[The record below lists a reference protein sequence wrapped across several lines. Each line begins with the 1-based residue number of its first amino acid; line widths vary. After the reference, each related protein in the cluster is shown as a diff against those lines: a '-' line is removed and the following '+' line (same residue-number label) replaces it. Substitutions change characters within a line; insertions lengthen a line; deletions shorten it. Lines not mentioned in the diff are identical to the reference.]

1 MKMKIDKNM
10 KYALIFGGALVAT
23 YIIVKLVQN
32 SKGGDGSG
40 SGDEETPSPEEPT
53 IPQKEGLTPLQT
65 KQEELQS
72 LLGFVGDDIDHIIGK
87 NTIARYNALNLG
99 LGITLSQTTSLEDL
113 QKIINAI
120 VARNKASKALPQ
132 NTATRQRAA
141 DMVQAWS
148 RTPMGVLSAVKTT
161 KLIKVNLD
169 KTTNKYVSAN
179 KSYTYGPNNTF
190 KRADLGV
197 LQQAVGFLA
206 PYYVIFK
213 NSNGETLLANPND
226 WIIK

>member
-1 MKMKIDKNM
+1 MKIDKNM

-99 LGITLSQTTSLEDL
+99 LGITLSQTTSIADL
-113 QKIINAI
+113 QKIINTI

-141 DMVQAWS
+141 DMVSAWS
-148 RTPMGVLSAVKTT
+148 RTPTGVLSAVKTT

>member
-1 MKMKIDKNM
+1 MKIDKNM

>member
-1 MKMKIDKNM
+1 
-10 KYALIFGGALVAT
+10 
-23 YIIVKLVQN
+23 
-32 SKGGDGSG
+32 
-40 SGDEETPSPEEPT
+40 
-53 IPQKEGLTPLQT
+53 
-65 KQEELQS
+65 
-72 LLGFVGDDIDHIIGK
+72 
-87 NTIARYNALNLG
+87 
-99 LGITLSQTTSLEDL
+99 
-113 QKIINAI
+113 
-120 VARNKASKALPQ
+120 
-132 NTATRQRAA
+132 
-141 DMVQAWS
+141 MVSAWS
-148 RTPMGVLSAVKTT
+148 RTPTGVLSAVKTT

>member
-10 KYALIFGGALVAT
+10 KYALYFGGALIVT

-40 SGDEETPSPEEPT
+40 DEETPKPEEPT
-53 IPQKEGLTPLQT
+53 IPKKEGLTPLQT

-72 LLGFVGDDIDHIIGK
+72 LLGFVGDDVDHIIGK

-99 LGITLSQTTSLEDL
+99 LGITLSQTTSIADL
-113 QKIINAI
+113 QKIIDTI
-120 VARNKASKALPQ
+120 VAKNKASKSLPQ

-141 DMVQAWS
+141 NMVQAWS
-148 RTPMGVLSAVKTT
+148 KNPTGVLSALRPT

-179 KSYTYGPNNTF
+179 KSYTYGSSDVF

-206 PYYVIFK
+206 PYYVMFK

>member
-40 SGDEETPSPEEPT
+40 SGDEETPTPEEPT

-99 LGITLSQTTSLEDL
+99 LGITLSQTTRIADL

-120 VARNKASKALPQ
+120 VAKNKATKALPQ

-141 DMVQAWS
+141 GMVQAWS
-148 RTPMGVLSAVKTT
+148 KNPMGVLSPLRTT
-161 KLIKVNLD
+161 KLVLVNLD

-179 KSYTYGPNNTF
+179 KSYTYGPNNKF

-197 LQQAVGFLA
+197 LQQSVGFLA

>member
-1 MKMKIDKNM
+1 MKIDKNM
-10 KYALIFGGALVAT
+10 KYALYFGGALVAT

-32 SKGGDGSG
+32 SKGDDAKGDGQDA
-40 SGDEETPSPEEPT
+40 DENPTPETPTTPA
-53 IPQKEGLTPLQT
+53 KVGLTPLQI

-72 LLGFVGDDIDHIIGK
+72 LLGFVGADVDHIIGK

-120 VARNKASKALPQ
+120 VAKNKATKALPQ
-132 NTATRQRAA
+132 NTATRQRSAN
-141 DMVQAWS
+141 MVQAWS
-148 RTPMGVLSAVKTT
+148 KNPTGVLSALRTT

-169 KTTNKYVSAN
+169 KTTNKYVPAN
-179 KSYTYGPNNTF
+179 KSYTYGSSDTF

-197 LQQAVGFLA
+197 LQQAVGFNA
-206 PYYVIFK
+206 PYYVMFK